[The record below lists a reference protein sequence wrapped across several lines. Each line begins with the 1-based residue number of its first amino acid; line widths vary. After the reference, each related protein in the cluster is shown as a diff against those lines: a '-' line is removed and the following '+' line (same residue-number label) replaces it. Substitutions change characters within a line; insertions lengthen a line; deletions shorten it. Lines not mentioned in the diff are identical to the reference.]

1 MTINFAH
8 IRERSTN
15 GGWINFAVFEA
26 KASSGTTQGNAEV
39 LARLTNKARLAGLKI
54 DQSAL
59 VYSENSM
66 IKYYGTPNLVKYLSR
81 SGVPCWTNTIED

>member
-26 KASSGTTQGNAEV
+26 RAISGTTQGNAEV
-39 LARLTNKARLAGLKI
+39 LARLTNKARSAGLKV

-59 VYSENSM
+59 VYRENGM
-66 IKYYGTPNLVKYLSR
+66 NKFYGTPNLVKYLSK
-81 SGVPCWTNTIED
+81 SGVPSWTNTIED